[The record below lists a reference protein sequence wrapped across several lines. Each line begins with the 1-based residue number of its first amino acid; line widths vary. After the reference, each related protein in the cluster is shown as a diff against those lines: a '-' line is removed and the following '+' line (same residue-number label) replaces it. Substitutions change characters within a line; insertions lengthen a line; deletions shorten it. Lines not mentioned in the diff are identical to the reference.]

1 MPAQPMG
8 GEGSVAG
15 KGTHPK
21 FHLREGDSCTLAR
34 ERVCL
39 ASLACLATTTPYFL
53 AKMPQGPNA
62 SMSITKSDSKKSRG
76 FTQLRS
82 NHNMMGR

>member
-39 ASLACLATTTPYFL
+39 MAPTPHPAFQQTL
-53 AKMPQGPNA
+53 HKDLTLQTMIKIVN
-62 SMSITKSDSKKSRG
+62 
-76 FTQLRS
+76 L
-82 NHNMMGR
+82 